1 MKVIKTYA
9 IIVFLIQKVIQHI
22 VPMLG
27 SKLFNEEKNIH
38 TYILDSK
45 KNQYVWNVN

>member
-27 SKLFNEEKNIH
+27 SKLFNEEKI
-38 TYILDSK
+38 YILIFWIQRK
-45 KNQYVWNVN
+45 INMFET